1 MGRTK
6 EFSEDIEKQAIYNYI
21 EKRQGLQTA
30 GKDFGISQYMME
42 KILKKYQI
50 QKRTYTE
57 AKQQGRKYPCNDDF
71 FKVQSADMAYILGL
85 IAADGYISA
94 KENCISIELQQQD
107 KEILNKIAKITE
119 VTRPIQIQQRN
130 TGKYTATLR
139 NWSAAW
145 KQDLSHYGITN
156 KKTFTLKPP
165 TLLLPQYRIDYIRG
179 YFDGDGSISTSH
191 TKNSKGIEYDK
202 NSFEIVGASKQ
213 EIDWIRTELI
223 NHYCII
229 LNKPSQYITNTN
241 TVIYKI
247 ITTNKDQIQKI
258 YNLFYNTES
267 NLYLQRKKEKFETIL
282 NIPRDSNSLVK
293 E

>member
-21 EKRQGLQTA
+21 EKKQGLQTA
-30 GKDFGISQYMME
+30 GKEFGISQYMME

-50 QKRTYTE
+50 PKRTYTE

-71 FKVQSADMAYILGL
+71 FKVQSADMAYVLGF
-85 IAADGYISA
+85 IAADGYVSA

-119 VTRPIQIQQRN
+119 VTRPIQVQQRN
-130 TGKYTATLR
+130 TGKYTVTLR

-191 TKNSKGIEYDK
+191 TKNSKDVEYDK

-229 LNKPSQYITNTN
+229 LNKPFQYITNTN

-247 ITTNKDQIQKI
+247 ITTSKDQIQKI
-258 YNLFYNTES
+258 YDLFYNTES